1 MAFIEIAFAVT
12 APFLILLSWWKQFP
26 YRAYAKALLA
36 ATCLITIGYAVFL
49 VQQLIDM
56 AQLAQELI
64 KQSGMKIEDLP
75 PVEPDAFFYRLMS
88 MIILPWLFL
97 IRKCRNTPWLAIIL
111 LVVIFSGGTGSWNYY
126 DLLFKVLHYLS
137 LLCAVYALLWLLRE
151 LPFQKRRKK
160 GFHKIS

>member
-12 APFLILLSWWKQFP
+12 APFLILFSWWKQFR
-26 YRAYAKALLA
+26 YHKFAKAILS
-36 ATCLITIGYAVFL
+36 ATCLITIVYAVFL

-64 KQSGMKIEDLP
+64 KQSGIKIEDLP

-97 IRKCRNTPWLAIIL
+97 IRKCRNTPWLAIL
-111 LVVIFSGGTGSWNYY
+111 LLAVIYSGGTGSWNDYN
-126 DLLFKVLHYLS
+126 LLFKVLHYLC

-151 LPFQKRRKK
+151 LPFQKKGKK
-160 GFHKIS
+160 RYPKIS

>member
-12 APFLILLSWWKQFP
+12 APILILLSWWKQFR
-26 YRAYAKALLA
+26 YHRYAKSVLS
-36 ATCLITIGYAVFL
+36 ATCLITIAYAVYL
-49 VQQLIDM
+49 VQQLVKM

-64 KQSGMKIEDLP
+64 KQSGMKMDNLP
-75 PVEPDAFFYRLMS
+75 PFEPDAFFYRLMC

-111 LVVIFSGGTGSWNYY
+111 LSVIYTGGTGSWNQY
-126 DLLFKVLHYLS
+126 DLVFKVLQYLC

-151 LPFQKRRKK
+151 LPFQKKATKRIR
-160 GFHKIS
+160 